1 MSTTTQQDPV
11 TLYVRPVAAVMEQLR
26 SLCEGAGVPA
36 EIYEG
41 TTAEGLAE
49 RIPYALQRTGG
60 DPVAIVC
67 YAGSTFANS
76 PRRTAVFYVMVLSA
90 DTRPSAGTPGAIEA
104 AWLVQSAVDRLVT
117 QETDG
122 GYPVTDIFKVT
133 AETAVDI
140 PDAGAA
146 CAVQLEITQEDY

>member
-1 MSTTTQQDPV
+1 MTQQDPV
-11 TLYVRPVAAVMEQLR
+11 TDHVRPVAAILEQLR

-41 TTAEGLAE
+41 TTAEGLAA
-49 RIPYALQRTGG
+49 RIPYALQRTAGA
-60 DPVAIVC
+60 PVAVVC
-67 YAGSTFANS
+67 YAGSSYANS
-76 PRRTAVFYVMVLSA
+76 PRRTSTFFVMVLSA
-90 DTRPSAGTPGAIEA
+90 DTSPSAGTPGAIEA
-104 AWLVQSAVDRLVT
+104 SWAIQRATDRLVT
-117 QETDG
+117 QEVHG

-146 CAVQLEITQEDY
+146 CAVQLELTLEDY